1 MSAPPVPPRRSSVS
15 ITNPPVP
22 PRRNSFGKAM
32 LLALI
37 ALIPITIASRGS
49 KDPAY
54 TVGFFGAVPILA
66 GFAVGIWAKVAKS
79 RWSWFAYIWRFLAG
93 TFAVFVLELM
103 GNATGSSVARITES
117 EKHRLVVA
125 ERAASHPDFGFAV
138 PLPTEGF
145 QFDEALQRTANEDF
159 TRRGIAAT
167 TYAWVLRGPEQAG
180 VVILMVMKGAGGSES
195 ALRGLGRGLKRGTG
209 QEGGR
214 IIEDTMEWSPD
225 AHEYRLGMLQRGVY
239 IRSRCMSSQRSAA
252 ASYILCVETVSAD
265 SMGLDETRAGA
276 RVAS

>member
-93 TFAVFVLELM
+93 TFCLRARAHGQRDRVQCRAHHRIRKTPSRGRRACREPPRLWIRSTAPDR
-103 GNATGSSVARITES
+103 GISV
-117 EKHRLVVA
+117 
-125 ERAASHPDFGFAV
+125 
-138 PLPTEGF
+138 
-145 QFDEALQRTANEDF
+145 
-159 TRRGIAAT
+159 RRGAA
-167 TYAWVLRGPEQAG
+167 ADGKRGFHTAG
-180 VVILMVMKGAGGSES
+180 HRCHHVCLGAPGAG
-195 ALRGLGRGLKRGTG
+195 AGRSGHPHGN
-209 QEGGR
+209 EGR
-214 IIEDTMEWSPD
+214 
-225 AHEYRLGMLQRGVY
+225 RRK
-239 IRSRCMSSQRSAA
+239 
-252 ASYILCVETVSAD
+252 
-265 SMGLDETRAGA
+265 
-276 RVAS
+276 

>member
-37 ALIPITIASRGS
+37 ALIPSTIASRGS

-125 ERAASHPDFGFAV
+125 ERAACHPDFGFADARD
-138 PLPTEGF
+138 T
-145 QFDEALQRTANEDF
+145 
-159 TRRGIAAT
+159 
-167 TYAWVLRGPEQAG
+167 GP
-180 VVILMVMKGAGGSES
+180 
-195 ALRGLGRGLKRGTG
+195 GRV
-209 QEGGR
+209 
-214 IIEDTMEWSPD
+214 
-225 AHEYRLGMLQRGVY
+225 AHEL
-239 IRSRCMSSQRSAA
+239 
-252 ASYILCVETVSAD
+252 EHED
-265 SMGLDETRAGA
+265 SEGA
-276 RVAS
+276 